1 MQQTRITLLLVKE
14 LTQWQPDIKD
24 MENIKI
30 QHTIKLLKVKFPEFK
45 VNSSDFLTDKQ
56 TEEVQMNLEYATA
69 FPAIND
75 NTFIIKFTL
84 NLNSKTNDFN
94 AIFKMVALFQVNGD
108 VDEEFKKSDFVQL
121 NAPAI
126 AFPYLRSFI
135 TTVTTNAGFMPVIL
149 PSINISKNANK

>member
-1 MQQTRITLLLVKE
+1 MKKILVKT
-14 LTQWQPDIKD
+14 LMQWQPN

-30 QHTIKLLKVKFPEFK
+30 QPTIKLLKVKFPEFK
-45 VNSSDFLTDKQ
+45 VNSSDFLNDKQ
-56 TEEVQMNLEYATA
+56 TEEVQMNLGYAIA
-69 FPAIND
+69 FPPVND
-75 NTFIIKFTL
+75 NTFIIEFTVK
-84 NLNSKTNDFN
+84 LNSKTNDFD
-94 AIFKMVALFQVNGD
+94 AIFKMVALFKSNGD

-149 PSINISKNANK
+149 PSINISKNS